1 MCGRFAST
9 QTDAELLDVFR
20 AVDVVGEQ
28 LAPSYNVAPTQL
40 VRVVLERPPR
50 DARGHPG
57 ALGTYG
63 TLGVGA
69 VSPGLATLKSGHG

>member
-9 QTDAELLDVFR
+9 QTDGELLDVFR

-50 DARGHPG
+50 DAPAGTPVRWVRTARWGLVPSV
-57 ALGTYG
+57 LG
-63 TLGVGA
+63 
-69 VSPGLATLKSGHG
+69 SRH

>member
-28 LAPSYNVAPTQL
+28 LALSYNVAPTQL

-50 DARGHPG
+50 DAPAGTPVRWVRTARWGVVPSV
-57 ALGTYG
+57 LG
-63 TLGVGA
+63 
-69 VSPGLATLKSGHG
+69 SRR